1 IKDYA
6 IEQVYRDSRINRI
19 FEGTNE
25 INRLLI
31 PISLLSQASKG
42 MVPLQELVK
51 EASKALA
58 QPATLQSAA
67 LSREQ
72 QAVTLVR
79 NIFLLSI
86 DLTYQKLENIL

>member
-1 IKDYA
+1 
-6 IEQVYRDSRINRI
+6 
-19 FEGTNE
+19 
-25 INRLLI
+25 
-31 PISLLSQASKG
+31 